1 MHNLGDKMNF
11 KPLNRYIQIEVE
23 PVKPPQTETGI
34 LLPND
39 FKVQEARH
47 ACVKVIS
54 WDSEVRF
61 ADCLKKNT
69 WLMVD
74 KSMIEEVNVRG
85 NTINLVLDNYVLGLF
100 TS

>member
-1 MHNLGDKMNF
+1 MNF
-11 KPLNRYIQIEVE
+11 KPLNRYIHIEVE
-23 PVKPPQTETGI
+23 PEKQPQTESGI

-39 FKVQEARH
+39 FKIEESRH
-47 ACVKVIS
+47 ACVKVKN

-61 ADCLKKNT
+61 ADSLNENS
-69 WLMVD
+69 WIVVD

-85 NTINLVLDNYVLGLF
+85 NTISLVLDNYVLGLF

>member
-1 MHNLGDKMNF
+1 MHNLGDKVNF
-11 KPLNRYIQIEVE
+11 KPLNRYIEIEIQ
-23 PVKPPQTETGI
+23 PISQPQTNSGI
-34 LLPND
+34 LLPDD
-39 FKVQEARH
+39 FKVDEARH
-47 ACVKVIS
+47 ACVKVKS

-61 ADCLKKNT
+61 ADSLDQHT
-69 WLMVD
+69 WLVVD

>member
-1 MHNLGDKMNF
+1 MHNLGGNVNF
-11 KPLNRYIQIEVE
+11 KPLNRYIEIEVQ
-23 PVKPPQTETGI
+23 PKRQPQTETGI
-34 LLPND
+34 LLPDD

-47 ACVKVIS
+47 ACVKVKS

-61 ADCLKKNT
+61 SDSLSENT
-69 WLMVD
+69 WLIVD

>member
-1 MHNLGDKMNF
+1 MNF
-11 KPLNRYIQIEVE
+11 KPLNRYIEIEVQ
-23 PVKPPQTETGI
+23 PAKQPQTESGI
-34 LLPND
+34 LLPDD
-39 FKVQEARH
+39 FKVDEAHH
-47 ACVKVIS
+47 ACVKVKS

-61 ADCLKKNT
+61 ADSLDQYT
-69 WLMVD
+69 WLVVD